1 MSISSK
7 DVEHI
12 ARLARIELTE
22 TELKKFEKD
31 LGAILDFVAQLNKVD
46 TSDILPLAPLEAR
59 AESAAVPTLR
69 RDLPLTG
76 LAGGLPEGVFD
87 SLESETRQDEEKMP
101 LGNPAELVNAAPKK
115 EEGWIEVK
123 AVF

>member
-22 TELKKFEKD
+22 AELQKFEKE
-31 LGAILDFVAQLNKVD
+31 LGAILDFVAQLKKVD
-46 TSDILPLAPLEAR
+46 TSNILPLA
-59 AESAAVPTLR
+59 
-69 RDLPLTG
+69 
-76 LAGGLPEGVFD
+76 GGLLEGALAL
-87 SLESETRQDEEKMP
+87 LENETRQDEEIAP